1 MQPLLSLALHLMQ
14 HKIFSHFFNTGMSCC
29 RLCVFWVSK
38 QMHLKGLSCAM
49 SKTEIW
55 EAVLELK
62 QGRIFRVYS
71 NESLSE
77 AYKNSVFSII
87 FNWNWWQHSLVRM
100 GNWCHITPGP
110 KYPNYVKW
118 TQKRRNTHL
127 SSVVSRNFFFFF
139 FFAIF
144 KKEIVASVVHH
155 QLKGFSSKWETLPL
169 VSSGTG
175 TRFPQAAALMSCST
189 WHPTLEWRVSWHRAP
204 TLGFRLDGVSW
215 CAIVCQRFQTGGT
228 SLVTTAP
235 VRSHTHLK
243 NLMNSFS
250 ETVEVVVY

>member
-1 MQPLLSLALHLMQ
+1 MGKTFNSLCYTEHDHLSNAEERTQTSGTQNIGAKIFFHFEVFSTLPRELMQPLLSLALHLMQ

-110 KYPNYVKW
+110 KYANYVKW

-127 SSVVSRNFFFFF
+127 SSVVSR
-139 FFAIF
+139 IF
-144 KKEIVASVVHH
+144 
-155 QLKGFSSKWETLPL
+155 
-169 VSSGTG
+169 
-175 TRFPQAAALMSCST
+175 
-189 WHPTLEWRVSWHRAP
+189 
-204 TLGFRLDGVSW
+204 
-215 CAIVCQRFQTGGT
+215 
-228 SLVTTAP
+228 
-235 VRSHTHLK
+235 
-243 NLMNSFS
+243 
-250 ETVEVVVY
+250 